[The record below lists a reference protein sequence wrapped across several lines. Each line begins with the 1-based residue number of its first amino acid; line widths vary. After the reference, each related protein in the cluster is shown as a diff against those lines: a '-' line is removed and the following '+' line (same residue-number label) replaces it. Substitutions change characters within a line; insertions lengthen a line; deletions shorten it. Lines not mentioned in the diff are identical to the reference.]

1 MPVCAA
7 YILWY
12 TMPQRMV
19 ARAKQLSVLERIALP
34 CNGGYFSRSTQR
46 TSLDQWCVLLSI
58 NDAYF
63 SRSTMRTSPDQWCV
77 LLSINATYFSRATV
91 DTALSS
97 TARNAGCH
105 PLEKSSK
112 QIAVPRL
119 MRYICTT
126 ADEPS
131 SGA

>member
-1 MPVCAA
+1 
-7 YILWY
+7 
-12 TMPQRMV
+12 MPQRMV
-19 ARAKQLSVLERIALP
+19 ASAKQLSVLAQRAAQTKDASH
-34 CNGGYFSRSTQR
+34 SRATAN

-58 NDAYF
+58 NGAYF
-63 SRSTMRTSPDQWCV
+63 SRSMQRTSLVQRCV